1 MWNICH
7 FNKVIMVPAGF
18 FEKVTTEIAVIWLKG
33 GQFIKGSVLHDTN
46 NGKGER
52 KNRENEESEKRLN
65 EKKKKKTIDSLFLYW
80 LLLTFWRKRSILAV
94 TFWFIIMIIIIMTII
109 IFMMMMVIVT
119 IHCCYNFSSA
129 ELQLKNIIFK
139 SLKYPHTK
147 TLKILI
153 SGLAVHW
160 LSHCDVN
167 IFFHPQL
174 SSFWPTLVLY
184 TTVF

>member
-18 FEKVTTEIAVIWLKG
+18 FKKVTTEIEVIWLKG
-33 GQFIKGSVLHDTN
+33 GQFIKGSLLHDTN

-65 EKKKKKTIDSLFLYW
+65 EKKRENDWFFVFILAAVDFLK
-80 LLLTFWRKRSILAV
+80 KRSILAV
-94 TFWFIIMIIIIMTII
+94 TFWFIIMIIIMTII

-139 SLKYPHTK
+139 SLKYPHPK

>member
-1 MWNICH
+1 
-7 FNKVIMVPAGF
+7 MVLAGF
-18 FEKVTTEIAVIWLKG
+18 LKKVTTEIAVIWLKG
-33 GQFIKGSVLHDTN
+33 GQFIKGSVLHNTN

-52 KNRENEESEKRLN
+52 KNRESEESEKKKV
-65 EKKKKKTIDSLFLYW
+65 EWKKKIDSLFLYW

-94 TFWFIIMIIIIMTII
+94 TFWFIIMTII

-139 SLKYPHTK
+139 SLKYPHPK

-153 SGLAVHW
+153 SGLAMHW

-167 IFFHPQL
+167 IFFHLQL
-174 SSFWPTLVLY
+174 SSFSSTLVLY